1 MNKKI
6 LFALAGSIIGAS
18 VVSGALALG
27 AQGELNVSVPRPA
40 TAKYVQSFGDSGSP
54 SEISEAKAT
63 ISRILE
69 ENLKLGNVT
78 ASDRQAR
85 YFGDH
90 SEENFANLK
99 LRLSEIWAARR
110 VDEVFADFKEILTV
124 DNTAGFDNHFDS
136 VQLTVSDW
144 QGVQVLP
151 TEIHALFV
159 SHFTFTTG
167 ANSSTDAETQ
177 WDVKLVLEDG
187 SWKLA
192 ERTGKSID

>member
-1 MNKKI
+1 M
-6 LFALAGSIIGAS
+6 GAS

-27 AQGELNVSVPRPA
+27 AQGGLNVSVPR
-40 TAKYVQSFGDSGSP
+40 TDHSKYSPSFGDIGSP
-54 SEISEAKAT
+54 SQISEAKSA

-69 ENLKLGNVT
+69 QNLKLGNLT
-78 ASDRQAR
+78 ASDRKAR
-85 YFGDH
+85 YFGDL

-110 VDEVFADFKEILTV
+110 VDEIFADFKEILTV

-136 VQLTVSDW
+136 VQ
-144 QGVQVLP
+144 VLP

-159 SHFTFTTG
+159 SHFTFITG
-167 ANSSTDAETQ
+167 ANSSTDSETQ
-177 WDVKLVLEDG
+177 WNVKLVLEDG

>member
-1 MNKKI
+1 M
-6 LFALAGSIIGAS
+6 GAS

-27 AQGELNVSVPRPA
+27 AQGGLNVSVPR
-40 TAKYVQSFGDSGSP
+40 TDHSKYSPSFGDIGSP
-54 SEISEAKAT
+54 SQISEAKSA

-69 ENLKLGNVT
+69 QNLKLGNLT
-78 ASDRQAR
+78 ASDRKAR
-85 YFGDH
+85 YFGDL

-110 VDEVFADFKEILTV
+110 VDEIFADFKEILTV

-136 VQLTVSDW
+136 VQLNVSDW

-159 SHFTFTTG
+159 SHFTFITG
-167 ANSSTDAETQ
+167 ANSSTDSETQ
-177 WDVKLVLEDG
+177 WNVKLVLEDG